1 MDLFELITCKTL
13 QRNAKNWYEMEDF
26 NIPCGIMER
35 RKIVEGQYFTLFH
48 QKRVKYSVERNVMF
62 AVAQQIGGVLAIIIT
77 FAWLQKRA
85 ATLVTVS

>member
-1 MDLFELITCKTL
+1 M
-13 QRNAKNWYEMEDF
+13 
-26 NIPCGIMER
+26 R
-35 RKIVEGQYFTLFH
+35 RKISTFHVVSWNTERIAEGQYFTLFH